1 MDEGVEVCVVV
12 VISDGQYGVSRGD
25 GEKTTIVRGL
35 LRGNR
40 GLFTQRS
47 RWSIEYNTSQV
58 RFSAFTGV
66 SIHHTST
73 PSARTSW
80 IKDIKA
86 VSSPRSDTMTG

>member
-1 MDEGVEVCVVV
+1 MTINVRQEGSHGFVCSGG
-12 VISDGQYGVSRGD
+12 IRLLYGVSRGD

-35 LRGNR
+35 SRGNR
-40 GLFTQRS
+40 GPFTQRS

-58 RFSAFTGV
+58 RLSALTGV

-86 VSSPRSDTMTG
+86 V